1 MLTQPAPRIRPLHEG
16 RGQKPGAPTVE
27 SLIRDTSAV
36 LERIGVSMAPSKVI
50 RLCRDY
56 INIVANK
63 DIAFVDYL
71 ANAVTLNASQRRA
84 FDEEYY
90 RLTHA
95 DPTGETAV
103 RNVMRGGDAG

>member
-1 MLTQPAPRIRPLHEG
+1 VLSAPAPTIRPYHEG
-16 RGQKPGAPTVE
+16 RDQKTGVPTVE
-27 SLIRDTSAV
+27 TLIRQTSAV

-56 INIVANK
+56 VNIVAGKN
-63 DIAFVDYL
+63 IVFGDYL

-90 RLTHA
+90 RLSYA
-95 DPTGETAV
+95 DPTGERAV
-103 RNVMRGGDAG
+103 RNVLRGEVG